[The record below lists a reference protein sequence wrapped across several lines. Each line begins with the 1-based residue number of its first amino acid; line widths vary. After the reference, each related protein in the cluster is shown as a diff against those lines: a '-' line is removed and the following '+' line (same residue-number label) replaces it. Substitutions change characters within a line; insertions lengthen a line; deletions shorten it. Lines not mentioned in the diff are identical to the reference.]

1 MVVSLYSKAT
11 NILFIGSP
19 AYFDSDTFEKHFP
32 RHNTCKFECTYC
44 GKKIEANTMH
54 IPKMREKYV
63 TELLRN
69 ATQKYYATVPSFLLN
84 DSLSS
89 QENDALNFQD
99 THEPI
104 PKSKIGL
111 TIA

>member
-1 MVVSLYSKAT
+1 M
-11 NILFIGSP
+11 NHILFIGSP
-19 AYFDSDTFEKHFP
+19 AYFDSDSFEKHFP

-69 ATQKYYATVPSFLLN
+69 ATENYYQSVPYFMLN
-84 DSLSS
+84 NSLSS
-89 QENDALNFQD
+89 QENDVPNFQE
-99 THEPI
+99 THVPI
-104 PKSKIGL
+104 QKSKIGL

>member
-1 MVVSLYSKAT
+1 MPCLYSKEPH
-11 NILFIGSP
+11 ILFIGSP

-69 ATQKYYATVPSFLLN
+69 ATQKYFETVPYFLLKA
-84 DSLSS
+84 SLSS
-89 QENDALNFQD
+89 HESDVPNFQD
-99 THEPI
+99 THVPVE
-104 PKSKIGL
+104 KSKIGL